1 MNETKKAKPVPLY
14 WQICDAM
21 RDRIVEKNLKP
32 GDRLPTEKY
41 IVENYGVSRVTVRK
55 ALEELENAGVIERI
69 RGKGPIVA
77 RPKLRRNMSSL
88 GSMQDQIREAGM
100 TPSSIISEIRR
111 TEAEGQIAEI
121 LMAQEGEP
129 LVCYHRLQMGNGIP
143 LADQRVYLREKYCP
157 GFDPMDLQ
165 TQSLYDILEKRY
177 SLNLNYCDQTI
188 TNQRPTAGQIESLRL
203 TNRNSLLFTKRLTVL
218 TNGEPVEYTETAY
231 VPERYELHMRLY
243 R

>member
-1 MNETKKAKPVPLY
+1 MLETQSEVTLYQQIYDDIKHKIGSGEYREGQALPSEAKLCE
-14 WQICDAM
+14 I
-21 RDRIVEKNLKP
+21 
-32 GDRLPTEKY
+32 
-41 IVENYGVSRVTVRK
+41 YGVSRVTVRK

-88 GSMQDQIREAGM
+88 GSLQDQIREAGM
-100 TPSSIISEIRR
+100 TPSSVISEIRR
-111 TEAEGQIAEI
+111 VSAEGQIAEI
-121 LMAQEGEP
+121 LQAQEGEP
-129 LVCYHRLQMGNGIP
+129 LVCYRRLQMGNGVP

-188 TNQRPTAGQIESLRL
+188 TNQRPTAGQIESLHL

-231 VPERYELHMRLY
+231 VPDRYELHMRLY